1 MKLKFDPR
9 LVTDIIGKGNY
20 TQFRSIIDEYIAN
33 AWDAEAKKIDIS
45 IPADFDNSPI
55 VIRDDGTGIDDI
67 DHFIV
72 IGANVQL
79 KKQVTQKFR
88 RNIIGK
94 KGIGRF
100 AGFACAEQITY
111 KSRTKNHTIEI
122 KFDRKELLKHELL
135 EEVEIPIE
143 IIEEENSE
151 TGTTVTISLIDGDYR
166 IPTVESIEKDLLL
179 DFGIISDFTIY
190 INGNELKKTQIPGEV
205 FEYEETNAKFGHVKG
220 NILVANNISKK
231 QKPGIIIRVKN
242 RRVEGPEFFG
252 IEDSFSTKI
261 TNRIYGD
268 FNADGLE
275 DIISSGREAFI
286 QHDEKYQELIEWIKQ
301 NTIAAANKIQEKVDV
316 KPEDIIF
323 NLPSFQNRIKRL
335 PDHLQKICREYVK
348 KIGPKLNRI
357 KHDTTMLEIFG
368 LLILRASENS
378 DFYSVLV
385 KIEQAENMDITSLT
399 KVLERWGVG
408 EIAHASF
415 LAQNRITILNKF
427 AEIVNNDS
435 ALELQD
441 LHKILETSTWILDD
455 RYTLFSSNE
464 GLRKIVDR
472 LGDKYEGANGRKRPD
487 LILKRDREDLV
498 LIELKAPS
506 VTVTLAEVAQAL
518 EYQQE
523 IMNYQQDARD
533 MDVYIV
539 GREFDPI
546 SRGQYFEGN
555 PQRVHLLSL
564 NTILQQA
571 QDRLNWL
578 HQHLRDE
585 YNYIKSQYVEDE
597 EILPEAIAR

>member
-1 MKLKFDPR
+1 
-9 LVTDIIGKGNY
+9 
-20 TQFRSIIDEYIAN
+20 
-33 AWDAEAKKIDIS
+33 
-45 IPADFDNSPI
+45 
-55 VIRDDGTGIDDI
+55 
-67 DHFIV
+67 
-72 IGANVQL
+72 
-79 KKQVTQKFR
+79 
-88 RNIIGK
+88 
-94 KGIGRF
+94 IGRF

-179 DFGIISDFTIY
+179 DFGIISDFTIH

-220 NILVANNISKK
+220 NIIVANNISKK

-275 DIISSGREAFI
+275 DIISSGREAII

-357 KHDTTMLEIFG
+357 
-368 LLILRASENS
+368 
-378 DFYSVLV
+378 
-385 KIEQAENMDITSLT
+385 
-399 KVLERWGVG
+399 
-408 EIAHASF
+408 
-415 LAQNRITILNKF
+415 
-427 AEIVNNDS
+427 
-435 ALELQD
+435 
-441 LHKILETSTWILDD
+441 
-455 RYTLFSSNE
+455 
-464 GLRKIVDR
+464 
-472 LGDKYEGANGRKRPD
+472 
-487 LILKRDREDLV
+487 
-498 LIELKAPS
+498 
-506 VTVTLAEVAQAL
+506 
-518 EYQQE
+518 
-523 IMNYQQDARD
+523 
-533 MDVYIV
+533 
-539 GREFDPI
+539 
-546 SRGQYFEGN
+546 
-555 PQRVHLLSL
+555 
-564 NTILQQA
+564 
-571 QDRLNWL
+571 
-578 HQHLRDE
+578 
-585 YNYIKSQYVEDE
+585 
-597 EILPEAIAR
+597 